1 MTKSEAKERIQKLRS
16 LISHHQ
22 YLYHTLDAPEISDAS
37 FDTLMHEL
45 VALEKEFPDLI
56 ATDSPTQR
64 VGGEPLKQFQ
74 KVEHVSRMYSLNDAF
89 SQEDIQKWLERLANL
104 DIKDIPEFY
113 CDLKM
118 DGLAVELKY
127 IDGLFIQGSTRGD
140 GLIGEDITQ
149 NIKTIKAI
157 PLKLD
162 LKTQPPSREIYIRGE
177 VFLTKKEFARINK
190 EQEEKGGKL
199 YANPRNTAAGSL
211 RQLDSKITAS
221 RKLNFYAYDLVGI
234 DSGFKTKKEK
244 YETLNNW
251 GIATNPDGKVVDSV
265 EEIEKFRNHWEKARE
280 QLDYELDGI
289 VVSINNNGLYEQ
301 AGFIGKAPRGGI
313 AYKFTPREAQTIVED
328 IQVQVGRTG
337 VLTPVAHLKPV
348 SIGGTTVSRATLH
361 NIDEIK
367 RLGIKIGD
375 TVMVGRAGDVIPDIL
390 SVLTELRTGKPR
402 REGRGPDTPSSGEK
416 DFHLPAKCPVC
427 NTPIKKEASQV
438 ASYCPNTDCPARQ
451 RETIY
456 HFCSR
461 NALNID
467 GVGPK
472 IIDALM
478 DAGLVQDYADLF
490 SLKVED
496 LQNLDRF
503 AEVSSANVIKAITER
518 KKVPLARFV
527 YGLGIMH
534 VGEETARVLAQH
546 FHTLEKIAS
555 ATEEELTVVEDI
567 GPVVAKSI
575 AEWFQRPYHQNILK
589 KFEKAGV
596 KIIEDKGVI
605 KGKLFSQTFVITG
618 TLDSMSREEAGQK
631 IRALGG
637 KVSSAVSKETSA
649 VIAGT
654 DPGSKYD
661 KAQKL
666 GVKILDEKEFLEM
679 IG

>member
-1 MTKSEAKERIQKLRS
+1 MNKSEAKERIQKLRS

-22 YLYHTLDAPEISDAS
+22 HLYHTLDKSEISDSA

-45 VALEKEFPDLI
+45 VALEKEFPDLVKPN
-56 ATDSPTQR
+56 SPTER
-64 VGGEPLKQFQ
+64 VGGAPLKEFL
-74 KVEHVSRMYSLNDAF
+74 KVEHVSRMNSLNDTF
-89 SQEDIQKWLERLANL
+89 SFKDVEKWLERLSNL
-104 DIKDIPEFY
+104 GVKDIPEFY

-127 IDGLFIQGSTRGD
+127 TDGEFVQGSTRGD

-149 NIKTIKAI
+149 NLKTVKSI
-157 PLKLD
+157 PLELRGAD
-162 LKTQPPSREIYIRGE
+162 SGEIYIRGE

-190 EQEEKGGKL
+190 EQAEKDGKI

-211 RQLDSKITAS
+211 RQLDPKITAS
-221 RKLNFYAYDLVGI
+221 RKLNFYAYDVIGDLNK
-234 DSGFKTKKEK
+234 FKSKSDK
-244 YETLNNW
+244 YKTLNTW
-251 GIATNPDGKVVDSV
+251 GVGTNPAGKVVGTI
-265 EEIEKFRNHWEKARE
+265 EEIQKFRDYWEKERE
-280 QLDYELDGI
+280 KRDYELDGV
-289 VVSINNNGLYEQ
+289 VVSINSTQLYDQ
-301 AGFIGKAPRGGI
+301 AGIVGKAPRGGI
-313 AYKFTPREAQTIVED
+313 AYKFAPKEAQTIVKD

-367 RLGIKIGD
+367 RLNVKIGD
-375 TVMVGRAGDVIPDIL
+375 TVIVGRAGDVIPDIL
-390 SVLTELRTGKPR
+390 KVLTELRTGK
-402 REGRGPDTPSSGEK
+402 EK
-416 DFHLPAKCPVC
+416 EFKLPTKCPVC
-427 NTPIKKEASQV
+427 GLPIKKEESQV
-438 ASYCPNTDCPARQ
+438 ASYCSNIDCPARQ

-496 LQNLDRF
+496 IQNLDRF
-503 AEVSSANVIKAITER
+503 AEVSSNNVIAGIAQR
-518 KKVPLARFV
+518 KKVPLARFI
-527 YGLGIMH
+527 YALGIMH
-534 VGEETARVLAQH
+534 VGEETARALAQH
-546 FHTLEKIAS
+546 FLTFNKLAEAGEEK
-555 ATEEELTVVEDI
+555 LTAIEDV
-567 GPVVAKSI
+567 GPVVASSI
-575 AEWFQRPYHQNILK
+575 INWFERPYHAKVIK
-589 KFEKAGV
+589 KFKDLGV
-596 KIIEDKGVI
+596 TIIPDKGTV
-605 KGKLFSQTFVITG
+605 KGKLSGKTFVITG

-631 IRALGG
+631 IRILGG
-637 KVSSAVSKETSA
+637 KVSSSVSKETSY
-649 VIAGT
+649 VLAGS

-666 GVKILDEKEFLEM
+666 GVKILDEVKFLEM

>member
-1 MTKSEAKERIQKLRS
+1 MTKSETKERIEKLRS
-16 LISHHQ
+16 LIAHHQ
-22 YLYHTLDAPEISDAS
+22 NLYHTLDAPEISDAV
-37 FDTLMHEL
+37 FDALVHEL
-45 VALEKEFPDLI
+45 ASLEKKFPDL
-56 ATDSPTQR
+56 AKPDSPTQR
-64 VGGEPLKQFQ
+64 VGGQPLKQFQ
-74 KVEHVSRMYSLNDAF
+74 KVQHVSRMYSLNDAF
-89 SQEDIQKWLERLANL
+89 SQEDVREWLGRLANL
-104 DIKDIPEFY
+104 DVKNIPEFY

-127 IDGLFIQGSTRGD
+127 VNGVFAQGSTRGD

-149 NIKTIKAI
+149 NIKTIEAI
-157 PLKLD
+157 PLKLH
-162 LKTQPPSREIYIRGE
+162 LEAQPPSGEIYVRGE

-190 EQEEKGGKL
+190 EQEKKGGKL

-211 RQLDSKITAS
+211 RQLDPSITAS
-221 RKLNFYAYDLVGI
+221 RKLNFYAYDLIGI
-234 DSGFKTKKEK
+234 DNKVKTKQDK
-244 YETLNNW
+244 YQALNAW
-251 GIATNPDGKVVDSV
+251 GVATNPNSKIVHSI
-265 EEIEKFRNHWEKARE
+265 EEIQKYRDYWEKERG
-280 QLDYELDGI
+280 QLDYELDG
-289 VVSINNNGLYEQ
+289 VVISINDNQLYER
-301 AGFIGKAPRGGI
+301 AGFVGKAPRGGI
-313 AYKFTPREAQTIVED
+313 AYKFTPKEAQTIVED

-361 NIDEIK
+361 NIDEIQ
-367 RLGIKIGD
+367 RLGLKIGD

-390 SVLTELRTGKPR
+390 QVLPVMRTGR
-402 REGRGPDTPSSGEK
+402 EK
-416 DFHLPAKCPVC
+416 DFHLPIKCPIC
-427 NTPIKKEASQV
+427 NTPIKKEAEQV

-467 GVGPK
+467 GVGPA
-472 IIDALM
+472 IVDALM

-490 SLKVED
+490 SLKIED

-503 AEVSSANVIKAITER
+503 AEVSSANVIKAIANR

-546 FHTLEKIAS
+546 FRTLDKIIS
-555 ATEEELTVVEDI
+555 ATEEELTAVEDV
-567 GPVVAKSI
+567 GPVVAQSI
-575 AEWFQRPYHQNILK
+575 TEWFKRPYHRNILK
-589 KFEKAGV
+589 KFDKAGV
-596 KIIEDKGVI
+596 KIIEDKGKI
-605 KGKLFSQTFVITG
+605 KGKLFGQTFVITG

-637 KVSSAVSKETSA
+637 KVSSSVSQETSA
-649 VIAGT
+649 VIAGA

-666 GVKILDEKEFLEM
+666 DVKILSEKEFLEM

>member
-1 MTKSEAKERIQKLRS
+1 MTKSETKERIEKLRS
-16 LISHHQ
+16 LIAHHQ
-22 YLYHTLDAPEISDAS
+22 NLYHTLDAPEISDVV
-37 FDTLMHEL
+37 FDALVHEL
-45 VALEKEFPDLI
+45 ASLEKKFPDL
-56 ATDSPTQR
+56 AKPDSPTQR
-64 VGGEPLKQFQ
+64 VGGQPLKQFQ
-74 KVEHVSRMYSLNDAF
+74 KVQHVSRMYSLNDAF
-89 SQEDIQKWLERLANL
+89 SQEDVREWLGRLANL
-104 DIKDIPEFY
+104 DVKNIPEFY

-127 IDGLFIQGSTRGD
+127 VNGVFAQGSTRGD

-149 NIKTIKAI
+149 NIKTIEAI
-157 PLKLD
+157 PLKLH
-162 LKTQPPSREIYIRGE
+162 LEAQPPSGEIYVRGE

-190 EQEEKGGKL
+190 EQEKKGGKP

-211 RQLDSKITAS
+211 RQLDPSITAS
-221 RKLNFYAYDLVGI
+221 RKLNFYAYDLIGI
-234 DSGFKTKKEK
+234 DNKVKTKQDK
-244 YETLNNW
+244 YQALNAW
-251 GIATNPDGKVVDSV
+251 GVATNPNSKIVHSI
-265 EEIEKFRNHWEKARE
+265 EEIQKYRDYWEKERG
-280 QLDYELDGI
+280 QLDYELDG
-289 VVSINNNGLYEQ
+289 VVISINDNRLYER
-301 AGFIGKAPRGGI
+301 AGFVGKAPRGGI
-313 AYKFTPREAQTIVED
+313 AYKFAPKEAQTIVED

-337 VLTPVAHLKPV
+337 ILTPVAHLKPV

-361 NIDEIK
+361 NIDEIQ
-367 RLGIKIGD
+367 RLGLKIGD

-390 SVLTELRTGKPR
+390 QVLPVMRTGR
-402 REGRGPDTPSSGEK
+402 EK
-416 DFHLPAKCPVC
+416 DFHLPIKCPIC
-427 NTPIKKEASQV
+427 NTPIKKEAEQV

-467 GVGPK
+467 GVGPA
-472 IIDALM
+472 IVDALM

-490 SLKVED
+490 SLKIED

-503 AEVSSANVIKAITER
+503 AEVSSANVIKAIANR

-546 FHTLEKIAS
+546 FRTLDKIIS
-555 ATEEELTVVEDI
+555 ATEEELTAVEDV
-567 GPVVAKSI
+567 GPVVAQSI
-575 AEWFQRPYHQNILK
+575 TEWFKRPYHRNILK
-589 KFEKAGV
+589 KFDKAGV
-596 KIIEDKGVI
+596 KIIEDKGKI
-605 KGKLFSQTFVITG
+605 KGKLFGQTFVITG

-637 KVSSAVSKETSA
+637 KVSSSVSQETSA
-649 VIAGT
+649 VIAGA

-666 GVKILDEKEFLEM
+666 DVKILSEKEFLEM

>member
-1 MTKSEAKERIQKLRS
+1 MTKSETKERIEKLRS
-16 LISHHQ
+16 LIAHHQ
-22 YLYHTLDAPEISDAS
+22 NLYHTLDAPEISDAV
-37 FDTLMHEL
+37 FDALVHEL
-45 VALEKEFPDLI
+45 ASLEKKFPDL
-56 ATDSPTQR
+56 AKPDSPTQR
-64 VGGEPLKQFQ
+64 VGGQPLKQFQ
-74 KVEHVSRMYSLNDAF
+74 KVQHVSRMYSLNDAF
-89 SQEDIQKWLERLANL
+89 SQEDVREWLGRLANL
-104 DIKDIPEFY
+104 DVKNIPEFY

-127 IDGLFIQGSTRGD
+127 VNGVFAQGSTRGD

-149 NIKTIKAI
+149 NIKTIEAI
-157 PLKLD
+157 PLKLH
-162 LKTQPPSREIYIRGE
+162 LEAQPPSGEIYVRGE

-190 EQEEKGGKL
+190 EQEKKGGKL

-211 RQLDSKITAS
+211 RQLDPSITAS
-221 RKLNFYAYDLVGI
+221 RKLNFYAYDLIGI
-234 DSGFKTKKEK
+234 DNKVKTKQDK
-244 YETLNNW
+244 YQALNAW
-251 GIATNPDGKVVDSV
+251 GVATNPNSKIVHSI
-265 EEIEKFRNHWEKARE
+265 EEIQKYRDYWEKERG
-280 QLDYELDGI
+280 QLDYELDG
-289 VVSINNNGLYEQ
+289 VVISINDNQLYER
-301 AGFIGKAPRGGI
+301 AGFVGKAPRGGI
-313 AYKFTPREAQTIVED
+313 AYKFAPKEAQTIVED

-361 NIDEIK
+361 NIDEIQ
-367 RLGIKIGD
+367 RLGLKIGD

-390 SVLTELRTGKPR
+390 QVLPVMRTGR
-402 REGRGPDTPSSGEK
+402 EK
-416 DFHLPAKCPVC
+416 DFHLPIKCPIC
-427 NTPIKKEASQV
+427 NTPIKKEAEQV

-467 GVGPK
+467 GVGPA
-472 IIDALM
+472 IVDALM

-490 SLKVED
+490 SLKIED

-503 AEVSSANVIKAITER
+503 AEVSSANVIKAIANR

-546 FHTLEKIAS
+546 FRTLDKIIS
-555 ATEEELTVVEDI
+555 ATEEELTAVEDV
-567 GPVVAKSI
+567 GPVVAQSI
-575 AEWFQRPYHQNILK
+575 TEWFKRPYHRNILK
-589 KFEKAGV
+589 KFDKAGV
-596 KIIEDKGVI
+596 KIIEDKGKI
-605 KGKLFSQTFVITG
+605 KGKLFGQTFVITG

-637 KVSSAVSKETSA
+637 KVSSSVSQETSA
-649 VIAGT
+649 VIAGA

-666 GVKILDEKEFLEM
+666 DVKILSEKEFLEM

>member
-1 MTKSEAKERIQKLRS
+1 MTKSETKERIEKLRS
-16 LISHHQ
+16 LIAHHQ
-22 YLYHTLDAPEISDAS
+22 NLYHTLDAPEISDAV
-37 FDTLMHEL
+37 FDALVHEL
-45 VALEKEFPDLI
+45 ASLEKKFPDL
-56 ATDSPTQR
+56 AKPDSPTQR
-64 VGGEPLKQFQ
+64 VGGQPLKQFQ
-74 KVEHVSRMYSLNDAF
+74 KVQHVSRMYSLNDAF
-89 SQEDIQKWLERLANL
+89 SQEDVREWLGRLANL
-104 DIKDIPEFY
+104 DVKNIPEFY

-127 IDGLFIQGSTRGD
+127 VNGVFAQGSTRGD

-149 NIKTIKAI
+149 NIKTIEAI
-157 PLKLD
+157 PLKLH
-162 LKTQPPSREIYIRGE
+162 LEAQPPSGEIYVRGE

-190 EQEEKGGKL
+190 EQEKKGGKL
-199 YANPRNTAAGSL
+199 YANPRNIAAGSL
-211 RQLDSKITAS
+211 RQLDPSITAS
-221 RKLNFYAYDLVGI
+221 RKLNFYAYDLIGI
-234 DSGFKTKKEK
+234 DNKVKTKQDK
-244 YETLNNW
+244 YQALNAW
-251 GIATNPDGKVVDSV
+251 GVATNPNSKIVHSI
-265 EEIEKFRNHWEKARE
+265 EEIQKYRDYWEKERG
-280 QLDYELDGI
+280 QLDYELDG
-289 VVSINNNGLYEQ
+289 VVISINDNQLYER
-301 AGFIGKAPRGGI
+301 AGFVGKAPRGGI
-313 AYKFTPREAQTIVED
+313 AYKFTPKEAQTIVED

-361 NIDEIK
+361 NIDEIQ
-367 RLGIKIGD
+367 RLGLKIGD

-390 SVLTELRTGKPR
+390 QVLPVMRTGR
-402 REGRGPDTPSSGEK
+402 EK
-416 DFHLPAKCPVC
+416 DFHLPIKCPIC
-427 NTPIKKEASQV
+427 NTPIKKEAEQV

-467 GVGPK
+467 GVGPA
-472 IIDALM
+472 IVDALM

-490 SLKVED
+490 SLKIED

-503 AEVSSANVIKAITER
+503 AEVSSANVIKAIANR

-546 FHTLEKIAS
+546 FRTLDKIIS
-555 ATEEELTVVEDI
+555 ATEEELTAVEDV
-567 GPVVAKSI
+567 GPVVAQSI
-575 AEWFQRPYHQNILK
+575 TEWFKRPYHRNILK
-589 KFEKAGV
+589 KFDKAGV
-596 KIIEDKGVI
+596 KIIEDKGKI
-605 KGKLFSQTFVITG
+605 KGKLFGQTFVITG
-618 TLDSMSREEAGQK
+618 TLDSMSREEVGQK

-637 KVSSAVSKETSA
+637 KVSSSVSQETSA
-649 VIAGT
+649 VIAGS

-666 GVKILDEKEFLEM
+666 GVKILNEKEFLEM

>member
-1 MTKSEAKERIQKLRS
+1 MTKSETKERIEKLRS
-16 LISHHQ
+16 LIAHHQ
-22 YLYHTLDAPEISDAS
+22 NLYHTLDAPEISDAV
-37 FDTLMHEL
+37 FDALVHEL
-45 VALEKEFPDLI
+45 ASLEKKFPDL
-56 ATDSPTQR
+56 AKPDSPTQR
-64 VGGEPLKQFQ
+64 VGGQPLKQFQ
-74 KVEHVSRMYSLNDAF
+74 KVQHVSRMYSLNDAF
-89 SQEDIQKWLERLANL
+89 SQEDVREWLGRLANL
-104 DIKDIPEFY
+104 DVKNIPEFY

-127 IDGLFIQGSTRGD
+127 VNGVFAQGSTRGD

-149 NIKTIKAI
+149 NIKTIEAI
-157 PLKLD
+157 PLKLH
-162 LKTQPPSREIYIRGE
+162 LEAQPPSGEIYVRGE

-190 EQEEKGGKL
+190 EQEKKGGKL

-211 RQLDSKITAS
+211 RQLDPSITAS
-221 RKLNFYAYDLVGI
+221 RKLNFYAYDLIGI
-234 DSGFKTKKEK
+234 DNKVKTKQDK
-244 YETLNNW
+244 YQALNAW
-251 GIATNPDGKVVDSV
+251 GVATNPNSKIVHSI
-265 EEIEKFRNHWEKARE
+265 EEIQKYRDYWEKERG
-280 QLDYELDGI
+280 QLDYELDG
-289 VVSINNNGLYEQ
+289 VVISINDNQLYER
-301 AGFIGKAPRGGI
+301 AGFVGKAPRGGI
-313 AYKFTPREAQTIVED
+313 AYKFTPKEAQTIVED

-361 NIDEIK
+361 NIDEIQ
-367 RLGIKIGD
+367 RLGLKIGD

-390 SVLTELRTGKPR
+390 QVLPVMRTGR
-402 REGRGPDTPSSGEK
+402 EK
-416 DFHLPAKCPVC
+416 DFHLPIKCPIC
-427 NTPIKKEASQV
+427 NTPIKKEAEQV

-467 GVGPK
+467 GVGPA
-472 IIDALM
+472 IVDALM

-490 SLKVED
+490 SLKIED

-503 AEVSSANVIKAITER
+503 AEVSSANVIKAIANR

-546 FHTLEKIAS
+546 FRTLDKIIS
-555 ATEEELTVVEDI
+555 ATEEELTAVEDV
-567 GPVVAKSI
+567 GPVVAQSI
-575 AEWFQRPYHQNILK
+575 TEWFKRPYHRNILK
-589 KFEKAGV
+589 KFDKAGV
-596 KIIEDKGVI
+596 KIIEDKGKI
-605 KGKLFSQTFVITG
+605 KGKLFGQTFVITG

-637 KVSSAVSKETSA
+637 KVSSSVSQETSA
-649 VIAGT
+649 VIAGS

-666 GVKILDEKEFLEM
+666 GVKILNEKEFLEM

>member
-1 MTKSEAKERIQKLRS
+1 MTKSETKERIEKLRS
-16 LISHHQ
+16 LIAHHQ
-22 YLYHTLDAPEISDAS
+22 NLYHTLDAPEISDAV
-37 FDTLMHEL
+37 FDALVHEL
-45 VALEKEFPDLI
+45 ASLEKKFPDL
-56 ATDSPTQR
+56 AKPDSPTQR
-64 VGGEPLKQFQ
+64 VGGQPLKQFQ
-74 KVEHVSRMYSLNDAF
+74 KVQHVSRMYSLNDAF
-89 SQEDIQKWLERLANL
+89 SQEDVREWLGRLANL
-104 DIKDIPEFY
+104 DVKNIPEFY

-127 IDGLFIQGSTRGD
+127 VNGVFAQGSTRGD

-149 NIKTIKAI
+149 NIKTIEAI
-157 PLKLD
+157 PLKLH
-162 LKTQPPSREIYIRGE
+162 LEAQPPSGEIYVRGE

-190 EQEEKGGKL
+190 EQEKKGGKL
-199 YANPRNTAAGSL
+199 YANPRNIAAGSL
-211 RQLDSKITAS
+211 RQLDPSITAS
-221 RKLNFYAYDLVGI
+221 RKLNFYAYDLIGI
-234 DSGFKTKKEK
+234 DNKVKTKQDK
-244 YETLNNW
+244 YQALNAW
-251 GIATNPDGKVVDSV
+251 GVATNPNSKIVHSI
-265 EEIEKFRNHWEKARE
+265 EEIQKYRDYWEKERG
-280 QLDYELDGI
+280 QLDYELDG
-289 VVSINNNGLYEQ
+289 VVISINDNQLYER
-301 AGFIGKAPRGGI
+301 AGFVGKAPRGGI
-313 AYKFTPREAQTIVED
+313 AYKFTPKEAQTIVED

-361 NIDEIK
+361 NIDEIQ
-367 RLGIKIGD
+367 RLGLKIGD

-390 SVLTELRTGKPR
+390 QVLPVMRTGR
-402 REGRGPDTPSSGEK
+402 EK
-416 DFHLPAKCPVC
+416 DFHLPIKCPIC
-427 NTPIKKEASQV
+427 NTPIKKEAEQV

-467 GVGPK
+467 GVGPA
-472 IIDALM
+472 IVDALM

-490 SLKVED
+490 SLKIED

-503 AEVSSANVIKAITER
+503 AEVSSANVIKAIANR

-546 FHTLEKIAS
+546 FRTLDKIIS
-555 ATEEELTVVEDI
+555 ATEEELTAVEDV
-567 GPVVAKSI
+567 GPVVAQSI
-575 AEWFQRPYHQNILK
+575 TEWFKRPYHRNILK
-589 KFEKAGV
+589 KFDKAGV
-596 KIIEDKGVI
+596 KIIEDKGKI
-605 KGKLFSQTFVITG
+605 KGKLFGQTFVITG

-637 KVSSAVSKETSA
+637 KVSSSVSQETSA
-649 VIAGT
+649 VIAGA

-666 GVKILDEKEFLEM
+666 DVKILSEKEFLEM

>member
-1 MTKSEAKERIQKLRS
+1 MTKSETKERIEKLRS
-16 LISHHQ
+16 LIAHHQ
-22 YLYHTLDAPEISDAS
+22 NLYHTLDAPEISDAV
-37 FDTLMHEL
+37 FDALVHEL
-45 VALEKEFPDLI
+45 ASLEKKFPDL
-56 ATDSPTQR
+56 AKPDSPTQR
-64 VGGEPLKQFQ
+64 VGGQPLKQFQ
-74 KVEHVSRMYSLNDAF
+74 KVQHVSRMYSLNDAF
-89 SQEDIQKWLERLANL
+89 SQEDVREWLGRLANL
-104 DIKDIPEFY
+104 DVKNIPEFY

-127 IDGLFIQGSTRGD
+127 VNGVFAQGSTRGD

-149 NIKTIKAI
+149 NIKTIEAI
-157 PLKLD
+157 PLKLH
-162 LKTQPPSREIYIRGE
+162 LEAQPPSGEIYVRGE

-190 EQEEKGGKL
+190 EQEKKGGKL

-211 RQLDSKITAS
+211 RQLDPSITAS
-221 RKLNFYAYDLVGI
+221 RKLNFYAYDLIGI
-234 DSGFKTKKEK
+234 DNKVKTKQDK
-244 YETLNNW
+244 YQALNAW
-251 GIATNPDGKVVDSV
+251 GVATNPNSKIVHSI
-265 EEIEKFRNHWEKARE
+265 EEIQKYRDYWEKERG
-280 QLDYELDGI
+280 QLDYELDG
-289 VVSINNNGLYEQ
+289 VVISINDNRLYER
-301 AGFIGKAPRGGI
+301 AGFVGKAPRGGI
-313 AYKFTPREAQTIVED
+313 AYKFAPKEAQTIVED

-361 NIDEIK
+361 NIDEIQ
-367 RLGIKIGD
+367 RLGLKIGD

-390 SVLTELRTGKPR
+390 QVLPVMRTGR
-402 REGRGPDTPSSGEK
+402 EK
-416 DFHLPAKCPVC
+416 DFHLPIKCPIC
-427 NTPIKKEASQV
+427 NTPIKKEAEQV

-467 GVGPK
+467 GVGPA
-472 IIDALM
+472 IVDALM

-490 SLKVED
+490 SLKIED

-503 AEVSSANVIKAITER
+503 AEVSSANVIKAIANR

-546 FHTLEKIAS
+546 FRTLDKIIS
-555 ATEEELTVVEDI
+555 ATEEELTAVEDV
-567 GPVVAKSI
+567 GPVVAQSI
-575 AEWFQRPYHQNILK
+575 TEWFKRPYHRNILK
-589 KFEKAGV
+589 KFDKAGV
-596 KIIEDKGVI
+596 KIIEDKGKI
-605 KGKLFSQTFVITG
+605 KGKLFGQTFVITG

-637 KVSSAVSKETSA
+637 KVSSSVSQETSA
-649 VIAGT
+649 VIAGS

-666 GVKILDEKEFLEM
+666 GVKILNEKEFLEM

>member
-1 MTKSEAKERIQKLRS
+1 MNKSQTQERIQKLRS

-22 YLYHTLDAPEISDAS
+22 HLYHTLDAPEISDAT
-37 FDTLMHEL
+37 FDALVHEL
-45 VALEKEFPDLI
+45 ADLEKRFPDLVKP
-56 ATDSPTQR
+56 DSPTQR
-64 VGGEPLKQFQ
+64 IGSQPLKQFQ
-74 KVEHVSRMYSLNDAF
+74 KVQHISRMYSLNDAF
-89 SQEDIQKWLERLANL
+89 SQEDVQKWLDRLANL
-104 DIKDIPEFY
+104 DIKSIPEFY

-127 IDGLFIQGSTRGD
+127 VNGQLVQGSTRGD
-140 GLIGEDITQ
+140 GLTGEDITQ
-149 NIKTIKAI
+149 HIKTIEAI
-157 PLKLD
+157 PLKLY
-162 LKTQPPSREIYIRGE
+162 LEAQPPSRETVCVRGE

-190 EQEEKGGKL
+190 EQEEKGGKI

-211 RQLDSKITAS
+211 RQLDSTITAS
-221 RKLNFYAYDLVGI
+221 RKLNFYAYDLVGT
-234 DSGFKTKKEK
+234 DNKFKTKKDK
-244 YETLNNW
+244 YATLNSW
-251 GIATNPDGKVVDSV
+251 GVATNPNSKVVQTI
-265 EEIEKFRNHWEKARE
+265 EEIKKYRDRWEKERE
-280 QLDYELDGI
+280 QLDYELDG
-289 VVSINNNGLYEQ
+289 VVISINNNQLYER
-301 AGFIGKAPRGGI
+301 AGFVGKAPRGGI
-313 AYKFTPREAQTIVED
+313 AYKFTPKEAQTIVED

-348 SIGGTTVSRATLH
+348 FIGGTTVSRATLH
-361 NIDEIK
+361 NIDEIQ

-390 SVLTELRTGKPR
+390 SVPTELRTG
-402 REGRGPDTPSSGEK
+402 REK
-416 DFHLPAKCPVC
+416 NFHLPTKCPVC
-427 NTPIKKEASQV
+427 NTLIKKEVGQV

-490 SLKVED
+490 TVKIED

-503 AEVSSANVIKAITER
+503 AEVSSANVIKAIAER
-518 KKVPLARFV
+518 KKIPLARFV

-546 FHTLEKIAS
+546 FHALDKITS
-555 ATEEELTVVEDI
+555 AGKEELAIVEDV

-575 AEWFQRPYHQNILK
+575 VEWFKRPYHRNILK

-596 KIIEDKGVI
+596 KIIEDKGKI
-605 KGKLFSQTFVITG
+605 KGKLFGQTFAITG
-618 TLDSMSREEAGQK
+618 TLDSMSREEAGQR

-637 KVSSAVSKETSA
+637 KVSSSVSQETSA
-649 VIAGT
+649 VIAGS

-666 GVKILDEKEFLEM
+666 GIKILNEKEFLEM
-679 IG
+679 IR

>member
-1 MTKSEAKERIQKLRS
+1 MNKIEAKGRIQKLRA

-22 YLYHTLDAPEISDAS
+22 HLYHTLDAPEISDAS
-37 FDTLMHEL
+37 FDALVHEL
-45 VALEKEFPDLI
+45 ANLEKQFPDL
-56 ATDSPTQR
+56 ASSNSPSQR
-64 VGGEPLKQFQ
+64 VGSQPLKQFK
-74 KVEHVSRMYSLNDAF
+74 KVEHVSRMNSLNDAF
-89 SQEDIQKWLERLANL
+89 SQEDVEKWLKKLANL
-104 DIKDIPEFY
+104 GLQDIPEFF

-127 IDGLFIQGSTRGD
+127 VDGLFVQGSTRGD
-140 GLIGEDITQ
+140 GLVGEDITQ
-149 NIKTIKAI
+149 NIKTIEAI
-157 PLKLD
+157 PLKL
-162 LKTQPPSREIYIRGE
+162 KNTPSGTLYIRGE

-211 RQLDSKITAS
+211 RQLDSTITAS
-221 RKLNFYAYDLVGI
+221 RKLNFYAYDLVET
-234 DSGFKTKKEK
+234 DNKFKTRHEK
-244 YETLNNW
+244 YKTLNSW
-251 GIATNPDGKVVDSV
+251 GVGTNPEGKVVDSV
-265 EEIEKFRNHWEKARE
+265 QDIQKFRDHWEKERE
-280 QLDYELDGI
+280 KLDYELDG
-289 VVSINNNGLYEQ
+289 VVISINDNQLYEQ
-301 AGFIGKAPRGGI
+301 AGVVGKAPRGGI

-367 RLGIKIGD
+367 RLGVKIGD

-390 SVLTELRTGKPR
+390 NVLTELRTGQ
-402 REGRGPDTPSSGEK
+402 EK
-416 DFHLPAKCPVC
+416 YFHLPKKCPVC
-427 NTPIKKEASQV
+427 NTPIKKEAEQV
-438 ASYCPNTDCPARQ
+438 ASYCPNLDCPARQ

-461 NALNID
+461 NAVNID
-467 GVGPK
+467 GVGPA
-472 IIDALM
+472 IVDALM

-490 SLKVED
+490 FLKEED
-496 LQNLDRF
+496 LLNLDRF
-503 AEVSSANVIKAITER
+503 AEVSSANVIKVIADR

-546 FHTLEKIAS
+546 FHTLDKIS
-555 ATEEELTVVEDI
+555 EATEEELTIVEDV

-596 KIIEDKGVI
+596 KIIEDKGVV
-605 KGKLFSQTFVITG
+605 KGKLFGQTFVITG
-618 TLDSMSREEAGQK
+618 TLDSMSREEASAK
-631 IRALGG
+631 IRVLGG
-637 KVSSAVSKETSA
+637 KVSSSVSAETSA
-649 VIAGT
+649 VIAGS

-661 KAQKL
+661 KAHKL
-666 GVKILDEKEFLEM
+666 GVKILDEKNFLDL
-679 IG
+679 IN

>member
-1 MTKSEAKERIQKLRS
+1 MTKSETKERIEKLRS
-16 LISHHQ
+16 LIAHHQ
-22 YLYHTLDAPEISDAS
+22 NLYHTLDAPEISDAV
-37 FDTLMHEL
+37 FDAL
-45 VALEKEFPDLI
+45 VHKLASLEKKFPDL
-56 ATDSPTQR
+56 AKPDSPTQR
-64 VGGEPLKQFQ
+64 VGGQPLKQFQ
-74 KVEHVSRMYSLNDAF
+74 KVQHVSRMYSLNDAF
-89 SQEDIQKWLERLANL
+89 SQEDVREWLGRLANL
-104 DIKDIPEFY
+104 DVKNIPEFY

-127 IDGLFIQGSTRGD
+127 VNGVFAQGSTRGD

-149 NIKTIKAI
+149 NIKTIEAI
-157 PLKLD
+157 PLKLH
-162 LKTQPPSREIYIRGE
+162 LEAQPPSGEIYVRGE

-190 EQEEKGGKL
+190 EQEKKGGKL

-211 RQLDSKITAS
+211 RQLDPSITAS
-221 RKLNFYAYDLVGI
+221 RKLNFYAYDLIGI
-234 DSGFKTKKEK
+234 DNKVKTKQDK
-244 YETLNNW
+244 YQALNAW
-251 GIATNPDGKVVDSV
+251 GVATNPNSKIVHSI
-265 EEIEKFRNHWEKARE
+265 EEIQKYRDYWEKERG
-280 QLDYELDGI
+280 QLDYELDG
-289 VVSINNNGLYEQ
+289 VVISINDNQLYER
-301 AGFIGKAPRGGI
+301 AGFVGKAPRGGI
-313 AYKFTPREAQTIVED
+313 AYKFTPKEAQTIVED

-361 NIDEIK
+361 NIDEIQ
-367 RLGIKIGD
+367 RLGLKIGD

-390 SVLTELRTGKPR
+390 QVLPVMRTGR
-402 REGRGPDTPSSGEK
+402 EK
-416 DFHLPAKCPVC
+416 DFHLPIKCPIC
-427 NTPIKKEASQV
+427 NTPIKKEAEQV

-467 GVGPK
+467 GVGPA
-472 IIDALM
+472 IVDALM

-490 SLKVED
+490 SLKIED

-503 AEVSSANVIKAITER
+503 AEVSSANVIKAIANR

-546 FHTLEKIAS
+546 FRTLDKIIS
-555 ATEEELTVVEDI
+555 ATEEELTAVEDV
-567 GPVVAKSI
+567 GPVVAQSI
-575 AEWFQRPYHQNILK
+575 TEWFKRPYHRNILK
-589 KFEKAGV
+589 KFDKAGV
-596 KIIEDKGVI
+596 KIIEDKGKI
-605 KGKLFSQTFVITG
+605 KGKLFGQTFVITG

-637 KVSSAVSKETSA
+637 KVSSSVSQETSA
-649 VIAGT
+649 VIAGS

-661 KAQKL
+661 NAQKL
-666 GVKILDEKEFLEM
+666 GVKILNEKEFLET

>member
-1 MTKSEAKERIQKLRS
+1 MNKPEAKERIRKLRS

-22 YLYHTLDAPEISDAS
+22 YLYHTLDAPEITDAA
-37 FDTLMHEL
+37 FDALVHEL
-45 VALEKEFPDLI
+45 AKMEKDFPDLVKPN
-56 ATDSPTQR
+56 SPTQR
-64 VGGEPLKQFQ
+64 VGSQPLKQFQ
-74 KVEHVSRMYSLNDAF
+74 KIHHISRMYSLNDAF
-89 SQEDIQKWLERLANL
+89 SQEDVQKWLERLANL
-104 DIKDIPEFY
+104 DLRNIPEFY

-127 IDGLFIQGSTRGD
+127 VDSNFIQGSTRGD

-149 NIKTIKAI
+149 NIKTIASI
-157 PLKLD
+157 PLKLNGVV
-162 LKTQPPSREIYIRGE
+162 SGEIYIRGE
-177 VFLTKKEFARINK
+177 VFLTKKEFERINK
-190 EQEEKGGKL
+190 EQEEKGGKI

-211 RQLDSKITAS
+211 RQLDSAITAS
-221 RKLNFYAYDLVGI
+221 RKLNFYAYDLI
-234 DSGFKTKKEK
+234 DPNDRFETKQDK
-244 YETLNNW
+244 YKTLNDW
-251 GIATNPDGKVVDSV
+251 GIATNPNSKVVQTI
-265 EEIEKFRNHWEKARE
+265 EEIQKFRNHWEKERE
-280 QLDYELDGI
+280 QLDYELDGV
-289 VVSINNNGLYEQ
+289 VVSINNNRLYEQ

-313 AYKFTPREAQTIVED
+313 AYKFAPKEAQTIVED

-390 SVLTELRTGKPR
+390 SVLTELRNGK
-402 REGRGPDTPSSGEK
+402 EK
-416 DFHLPAKCPVC
+416 DFHLPTKCPVC
-427 NTPIKKEASQV
+427 DTPIKKEASQV

-490 SLKVED
+490 TLKVED

-503 AEVSSANVIKAITER
+503 AEVSSANVIKALAER

-555 ATEEELTVVEDI
+555 ATEEELTVVEDV
-567 GPVVAKSI
+567 GPIVAKSI
-575 AEWFQRPYHQNILK
+575 TEWFKRPYHRNILK

-596 KIIEDKGVI
+596 KIIEDKGKI
-605 KGKLFSQTFVITG
+605 KGKLFGKTFVITG

-637 KVSSAVSKETSA
+637 KVSSSVSKETSA
-649 VIAGT
+649 VIAGA

-661 KAQKL
+661 KAKKL
-666 GVKILDEKEFLEM
+666 EVKILNEKEFLGL
-679 IG
+679 IAK